1 MNEAQQPPSGGAPHA
16 PSDTSDLRPRMIAG
30 AVMAAVAIALAW
42 AGLAPFGLLVL
53 VATLLMCWEWGRVVR
68 GTDFGAAFY
77 VHALAVAVAVV
88 LSAAGY
94 PALGLVAIVTGF
106 VVLLVMPSADRRL
119 MSAAGA
125 LYIGLPG
132 VAILWLRG
140 DEPLGFLAIA
150 FIFAVVWGSDIGAF
164 AAGRGLGG
172 PKLWPRVSPKK
183 TWSGFVGGLTAGLI
197 CGALVALAVPDASP
211 RALGATGMAL
221 ALVAQMGDLAESALK
236 RRFGV
241 KDSSTIIPGHGG
253 VMDRAD
259 STVAV
264 CVVVAIVALLVNPAS
279 PARALLIGG

>member
-1 MNEAQQPPSGGAPHA
+1 MSEADQPLAGEAQSMAGG
-16 PSDTSDLRPRMIAG
+16 SSDLRPRLIAG
-30 AVMAAVAIALAW
+30 IVMGLSAIALAW
-42 AGLAPFGLLVL
+42 AGLAAFGVLVL

-68 GTDFGAAFY
+68 GTDFGAAFF
-77 VHALAVAVAVV
+77 VHASAVAVAVV

-94 PALGLVAIVTGF
+94 PALGLAAIVIGF
-106 VVLLVMPSADRRL
+106 VVLLVMPFGDRRM

-125 LYIGLPG
+125 LYVGLPA

-140 DEPLGFLAIA
+140 DEPLGFVAIV

-164 AAGRGLGG
+164 AAGRGIGG

-183 TWSGFVGGLTAGLI
+183 TWSGFIGGLSAGLI
-197 CGALVALAVPDASP
+197 GGALMALAVPGASP
-211 RALGATGMAL
+211 VALGMTGLAL

-264 CVVVAIVALLVNPAS
+264 SVVVAILALLVDPAS